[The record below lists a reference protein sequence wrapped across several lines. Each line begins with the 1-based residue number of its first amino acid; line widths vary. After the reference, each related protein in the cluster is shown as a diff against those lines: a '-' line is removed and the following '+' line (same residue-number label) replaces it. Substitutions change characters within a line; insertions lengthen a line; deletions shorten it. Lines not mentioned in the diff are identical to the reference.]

1 MKLKNLIS
9 LALLAVVA
17 ILSSCSDD
25 GYWDAY
31 TPAGNA
37 LYSFQ
42 SKSSS
47 FSFGSADKPAAINVI
62 VTRGSSEG
70 DVKIPVVANFSDDAL
85 SGDSLVTFKAGETT
99 AEYTINIASD
109 IEAGNYTANI
119 TLGDSTYL
127 AASGIYSSSVKLTIE
142 YTWEK
147 WCDGSMIDNWM
158 EVSNSV
164 EVWKAAGAPVYRIIK
179 PFWENS
185 LETWWE
191 DTVADAEKAVW
202 TTDMIEFSVDA
213 EGLIYYTRFLYA
225 PYDLDSGDFVY
236 GYHPSDYN
244 TAYDEQY
251 SPMNAVV
258 SETEVQ
264 FMPIMYV
271 PGLGGFGPQQL
282 VLDISESGK
291 TF

>member
-9 LALLAVVA
+9 LALLAVVV

-42 SKSSS
+42 AKSSS
-47 FSFGSADKPAAINVI
+47 YSFGSAEKPASINVI
-62 VTRGSSEG
+62 VARGSSEG
-70 DVKIPVVANFSDDAL
+70 DVTIPVVAKFSDDAL
-85 SGDSLVTFKAGETT
+85 SGASEVTFKAGETT
-99 AEYTINIASD
+99 AEYAINIASD

-119 TLGDSTYL
+119 TLGDSAYL

-158 EVSNSV
+158 GVANSV

-258 SETEVQ
+258 SETEAQ
-264 FMPIMYV
+264 FIPIMYV